1 MFISTHVKRPVYTDD
16 KRSVQLEPPVQMHAY
31 EVLNFS
37 HGQVIMQ
44 SFFSSTEDLRPNQMK
59 SLNFKYQ
66 ISIQLISK
74 YYAFNEDSILQ
85 A

>member
-1 MFISTHVKRPVYTDD
+1 
-16 KRSVQLEPPVQMHAY
+16 
-31 EVLNFS
+31 
-37 HGQVIMQ
+37 MQ

-66 ISIQLISK
+66 IFVELISK
-74 YYAFNEDSILQ
+74 YYAFNEDSTLK

>member
-1 MFISTHVKRPVYTDD
+1 
-16 KRSVQLEPPVQMHAY
+16 
-31 EVLNFS
+31 
-37 HGQVIMQ
+37 MQ